1 MVGED
6 AAAEFEEMG
15 EATSAV
21 ARGWAG
27 VGTGRELTE
36 AAGAVRGWS
45 EAWGWGEAWAAGLR
59 DGGGVWVGVE
69 AGVGVTGG
77 VGIGVGI
84 GSGGETVGAPWGGR
98 VDPVR
103 SKSAVAKPVKTLSG

>member
-21 ARGWAG
+21 ARGWEG

-36 AAGAVRGWS
+36 ASGAVRGW
-45 EAWGWGEAWAAGLR
+45 GKAWAAGVR
-59 DGGGVWVGVE
+59 DGGGGWVGVE
-69 AGVGVTGG
+69 VGVGAEAG